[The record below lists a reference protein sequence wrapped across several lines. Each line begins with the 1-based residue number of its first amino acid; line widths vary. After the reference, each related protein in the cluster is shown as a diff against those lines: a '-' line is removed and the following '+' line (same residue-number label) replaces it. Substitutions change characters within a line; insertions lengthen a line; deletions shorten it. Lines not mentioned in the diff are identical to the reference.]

1 MRSSCQGF
9 MGGDCAE
16 IGFERL
22 FSAGLIAFLAGMGL
36 ELLIER
42 HICVAGLW
50 IAMRQM
56 PCSTEF
62 ATVHPQLSAAF
73 TPALV
78 GGLLSRCLVVI
89 HDLIRL
95 SATFGYEIVHKHS
108 VYLCVRMCRPT
119 GRGVPPSV
127 GSGWG
132 RAGHRKGRRAKGHAN
147 THKTPSPGAR
157 RRPRGR
163 RARGR
168 RQRKGTPSP
177 GARQARP
184 GKGSQR
190 LDAAARYSPT
200 PSRVQYHHRARP

>member
-1 MRSSCQGF
+1 

-16 IGFERL
+16 IGSERL

-42 HICVAGLW
+42 HICVAGLR

-56 PCSTEF
+56 PCSAEF

-73 TPALV
+73 TPTLV

-108 VYLCVRMCRPT
+108 VYLCVRMCQPT
-119 GRGVPPSV
+119 GWGVPPSV
-127 GSGWG
+127 GTGWG
-132 RAGHRKGRRAKGHAN
+132 RAGHRKGRRARGHA
-147 THKTPSPGAR
+147 TKKRDPFPGEPD
-157 RRPRGR
+157 RPDQGRG
-163 RARGR
+163 
-168 RQRKGTPSP
+168 PNS
-177 GARQARP
+177 
-184 GKGSQR
+184 
-190 LDAAARYSPT
+190 
-200 PSRVQYHHRARP
+200 

>member
-1 MRSSCQGF
+1 

-16 IGFERL
+16 IGSERL

-56 PCSTEF
+56 PCSAEF

-73 TPALV
+73 TPTLV

-108 VYLCVRMCRPT
+108 VYLCVRMCQTT
-119 GRGVPPSV
+119 GWGAPISRYRV
-127 GSGWG
+127 GHGWG
-132 RAGHRKGRRAKGHAN
+132 RAGHRKGRRA
-147 THKTPSPGAR
+147 
-157 RRPRGR
+157 
-163 RARGR
+163 RGR
-168 RQRKGTPSP
+168 RQRKKGTPSP

>member
-1 MRSSCQGF
+1 

-16 IGFERL
+16 IGSERL

-56 PCSTEF
+56 PCSAEF

-73 TPALV
+73 TPTLV

-108 VYLCVRMCRPT
+108 VYLCVRMCQPT
-119 GRGVPPSV
+119 GWGAPISRYRV
-127 GSGWG
+127 GHGWG
-132 RAGHRKGRRAKGHAN
+132 RAGHRKGRQKATQ
-147 THKTPSPGAR
+147 THTRPPPPGAR